1 MDKSLCPASGSFDF
15 THSPHKWLPTIVS
28 CGKHGSALSTGFN
41 PRLRFC
47 WRPRR
52 LKINLRGNLMYFRKP
67 DIRSH
72 QLDVQETNVS
82 SVIRF
87 YKVRNYWVECW
98 FDNGRA
104 TCSWHVGLGDRSVA
118 FIKEYRITNP
128 LSSKKLLAKSQ
139 IQTQTKRETEMLI
152 NCRMWTTSP
161 QTHILLKASLSC
173 PSLKTVKQWSK
184 ISSKAEVQRWDTC
197 QELTELRLIGYL
209 TESIG
214 TPRSKSK
221 MLTPTTNSRKC
232 WQKVV
237 LHVMNGII
245 FFICWTSWIFL
256 MFSCSHFLS
265 NRKQSAMS
273 KRAQESTAKEGS
285 AVAKPRPMNV
295 VSRNL
300 LVAKQNSSKDSN
312 SPGNQELDQSYV
324 SPSVRKL
331 MRNKS
336 RDPTAYSQSGD
347 KMTLYF
353 WAPGNWSEVMTYK
366 SEGRG

>member
-87 YKVRNYWVECW
+87 YRVRNYWVECW

-161 QTHILLKASLSC
+161 QTHILLKASLVH
-173 PSLKTVKQWSK
+173 LWRQWSSDQK
-184 ISSKAEVQRWDTC
+184 DH
-197 QELTELRLIGYL
+197 LRQ
-209 TESIG
+209 
-214 TPRSKSK
+214 KSNDETRVK
-221 MLTPTTNSRKC
+221 NSQSC
-232 WQKVV
+232 AWLVIWQNQ
-237 LHVMNGII
+237 LGPQDPNQ
-245 FFICWTSWIFL
+245 ICWHQQPTRG
-256 MFSCSHFLS
+256 
-265 NRKQSAMS
+265 NVD
-273 KRAQESTAKEGS
+273 KR
-285 AVAKPRPMNV
+285 
-295 VSRNL
+295 
-300 LVAKQNSSKDSN
+300 
-312 SPGNQELDQSYV
+312 
-324 SPSVRKL
+324 
-331 MRNKS
+331 
-336 RDPTAYSQSGD
+336 
-347 KMTLYF
+347 
-353 WAPGNWSEVMTYK
+353 
-366 SEGRG
+366 